1 MKTRHVLVL
10 AAALLTA
17 ALFAGIGVPRL
28 ARGVDAKPGTVV
40 VNATRSVEVLPDTV
54 TLELGVSTAGTTAK
68 GAMNANNEEAARVI
82 AAIRG
87 ADISRDDIA
96 TEYVS
101 LNPRTS
107 ENGDEIVGYTASNV
121 VTVTVHRL
129 ANAGA
134 VIDAAVAAGANVV
147 SGPSLSRDDSDALYR
162 DALKQAVAAA
172 REKAEALGEAG
183 HFTIGSISSVAE
195 GREYEPMPV
204 YDRAAL
210 AAATPIEPGTQKVTA
225 SVTVTFRIS

>member
-10 AAALLTA
+10 AAALLVA

-28 ARGVDAKPGTVV
+28 ARGVDAKAGTVV
-40 VNATRSVEVLPDTV
+40 VNATASVDTVPDTV
-54 TLELGVSTAGTTAK
+54 TVELGVSTAGTTAR
-68 GAMNANNEEAARVI
+68 GAMNANNDATDRVI

-87 ADISRDDIA
+87 ADVSRDDIA

-107 ENGDEIVGYTASNV
+107 ENGDEVVGYSASNV

-129 ANAGA
+129 ANAGG
-134 VIDAAVAAGANVV
+134 VIDAAVGAGANVV
-147 SGPSLSRDDSDALYR
+147 SGASLSREDSDALYR

-172 REKAEALGEAG
+172 REKAEALGDAG
-183 HFTIGSISSVAE
+183 HFTVGPISSVVE
-195 GREYEPMPV
+195 GVAAQPMPM

-225 SVTVTFRIS
+225 SVTVTFTIS

>member
-10 AAALLTA
+10 AAALLAA

-28 ARGVDAKPGTVV
+28 ARGVEAKPGTVV
-40 VNATRSVEVLPDTV
+40 VNATGSIDVVPDTV

-68 GAMNANNEEAARVI
+68 GAMNTNNDAAERVI

-87 ADISRDDIA
+87 ADVSRDDIA

-107 ENGDEIVGYTASNV
+107 ENGDTVVGYTASNV
-121 VTVTVHRL
+121 VTVTIHRL

-134 VIDAAVAAGANVV
+134 VIDAAVGAGANVV

-162 DALKQAVAAA
+162 NALKQAVADA
-172 REKAEALGEAG
+172 RAKAEALGEAG
-183 HFTIGSISSVAE
+183 HFTVGAISSVVE
-195 GREYEPMPV
+195 GGAAQPMPV
-204 YDRAAL
+204 MYDRAAL
-210 AAATPIEPGTQKVTA
+210 AATPIEPGTQKVTA
-225 SVTVTFRIS
+225 SVTVTFTIS